1 MQPTKLVCMGD
12 SLTEAYLVDDSVGW
26 CSLLSKELG
35 IEVINSGIS
44 GDTTGGMLA
53 RFQTMV
59 LDHKPSHVI
68 IMGGTNDLSF
78 NLSNQLIFSNIYAMT
93 RLAKY
98 NGIEPIIGIP
108 VPVYFNGNDD
118 TDGFY
123 LGLKSLS
130 ERMVILQNEM
140 RQMVI
145 EDNFLMIDFAAGMT
159 ENLFLEDKV
168 HPNEAGHKQMMENA
182 LKIFGSK

>member
-1 MQPTKLVCMGD
+1 MGD
-12 SLTEAYLVDDSVGW
+12 SLTEAYLVDESVGW

-44 GDTTGGMLA
+44 GDTTTGMLA
-53 RFQTMV
+53 RFKAMV
-59 LDHKPSHVI
+59 IDHRPSHVI

-78 NLSNQLIFSNIYAMT
+78 NLSNKLIFSNIYAMT

-98 NGIEPIIGIP
+98 HGIESIIGIP
-108 VPVYFNGNDD
+108 VPVYFDENDD
-118 TDGFY
+118 SDGFY

-130 ERMVILQNEM
+130 QRMIILQKEM
-140 RQMVI
+140 RAMVA
-145 EDNFLMIDFAAGMT
+145 EDDFPMIDFSAGMT

-182 LKIFGSK
+182 LKLLKP